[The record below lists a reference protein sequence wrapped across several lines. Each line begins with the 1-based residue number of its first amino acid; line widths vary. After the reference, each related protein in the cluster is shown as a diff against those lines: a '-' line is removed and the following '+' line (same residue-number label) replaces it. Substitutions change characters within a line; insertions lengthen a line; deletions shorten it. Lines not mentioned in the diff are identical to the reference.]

1 MNFGNQDPRTV
12 ALVLS
17 RGRIVA
23 GLTLLVAPS
32 LVLRNWVKNTTP
44 EAKALARMM
53 GIRDLVLGLGAL
65 TAVKEETQDAEWLSM
80 GAASDAVD
88 ALVSAFAPGISARGR
103 LVALVGASSA
113 VTGLMLARQFADE
126 RATAAAALE
135 AE

>member
-1 MNFGNQDPRTV
+1 MNLGNQDPRTV
-12 ALVLS
+12 ALALS

-23 GLTLLVAPS
+23 GLTLLIAPS
-32 LVLRNWVKNTTP
+32 LVLRNWVKQTTP

-88 ALVSAFAPGISARGR
+88 ALVSAFAPGISNRGR
-103 LVALVGASSA
+103 LVALVGAGSA

-126 RATAAAALE
+126 RASAAAALE